1 MLCSMLSAD
10 HNTFGKIST
19 NGYFSISFFSLFA
32 VKHHAA
38 KNPSLSLCIY
48 VSTSAEY
55 FYKIHS

>member
-1 MLCSMLSAD
+1 MLSAD
-10 HNTFGKIST
+10 HNTFGKVST
-19 NGYFSISFFSLFA
+19 IGYFSISFFSLFA

-38 KNPSLSLCIY
+38 KNPSLSLCVY